1 MTLATTSKAPAPLSY
16 GSTLWSASF
25 VQWIALQDN
34 ALQADLAAYW
44 LDATARL
51 MLPEQSVYCHYLQN
65 QQGEIVLLLP
75 LVHHKGLLAPRFTLL
90 TSFYASLGCFYGN
103 TEPTL
108 VQGLLQHIF
117 SHWHCRS
124 IELAPLAEDAA
135 GTCAVLG
142 VTEAFNMVC
151 FERFVNYYQP
161 INSDFAGYIAKRPAL
176 LRQTLKRKQKKIAA
190 LGGETRL
197 YQTVAELQQQLAQ
210 FHQVYQRSW
219 KQPEYSSRFID
230 EVCVAAAS
238 RGDVRLGLLTLQ
250 QQVIAAQIWFVRGG
264 VASIFKLAYNAEF
277 AHLSPGTVLTAAMFQ
292 QVIDTDAVSCVDY
305 GMGAEAYKADW
316 MAGKRRRIGILL
328 FNLRSVSGWLS
339 WCRHALPRLLL
350 GRKTR

>member
-1 MTLATTSKAPAPLSY
+1 MTRVTASSAPAGLSY
-16 GSTLWSASF
+16 GSAPWGASF
-25 VQWIALQDN
+25 VQWIASQDN

-44 LDATARL
+44 LDATARI
-51 MLPEQSVYCHYLQN
+51 MLPERSVYCHYLQN

-75 LVHHKGLLAPRFTLL
+75 LVHHNGVLAPRFSLL

-117 SHWHCRS
+117 GHWRCCS
-124 IELAPLAEDAA
+124 IELAPLAEDASD
-135 GTCAVLG
+135 TCAVLG
-142 VTEAFNMVC
+142 ATTVFNAVC

-161 INSDFAGYIAKRPAL
+161 INSDFAGYIAGRPAL
-176 LRQTLKRKQKKIAA
+176 LRHTLKRKQKKIAA

-197 YQTVAELQQQLAQ
+197 YQTVAELQQQLVH
-210 FHQVYQRSW
+210 FHQVYQHSW

-230 EVCVAAAS
+230 EVCLAAAS
-238 RGDVRLGLLTLQ
+238 CGDVRLGLLTLQ

-292 QVIDTDAVSCVDY
+292 QVIDIDAVSCVDY

-316 MAGKRRRIGILL
+316 MACKRRRIGILL

-350 GRKTR
+350 GRTIR